1 MKRSLRGKTLP
12 LFLSLSALICSLCC
26 DAQKTYRIDWSKDTI
41 SSTNANNA
49 QRNFANA
56 LNGTGKKA
64 SSVIN
69 LPVDKMKDIMDACS
83 ANGIATVKVMVVSI
97 RQEDVEHYE
106 KNNPGI
112 SATDKTDLVG
122 RQTLVIRVPRRAF
135 AGAAGSGIKVPKNN
149 PILTSLL
156 ASGFFPFAAELAGMP
171 AGGGDDIFFS
181 FGQICPPPNSC
192 D

>member
-1 MKRSLRGKTLP
+1 MKRYSRNMLFSLLAILCG
-12 LFLSLSALICSLCC
+12 LSCV
-26 DAQKTYRIDWSKDTI
+26 AQKTTRIDWSKDTI
-41 SSTNANNA
+41 SSTSANNA

-64 SSVIN
+64 SSVIS

-97 RQEDVEHYE
+97 RQEDVAHYE

-112 SATDKTDLVG
+112 SATDKTELVG

-135 AGAAGSGIKVPKNN
+135 AAAAGSGMNIPKNN
-149 PILTSLL
+149 PIITSLL
-156 ASGFFPFAAELAGMP
+156 ASGFFPFAAELAGMAP
-171 AGGGDDIFFS
+171 GSGDDYFFS

-192 D
+192 DGL